1 MKIIDE
7 PESKLETLLR
17 LAVSEPAHRPE
28 FYQVLLESPLWVLG
42 HADQTAD
49 GEQQLDAGS
58 AITIQHWETTTHQ
71 TTIPV
76 FTSLE
81 VMQQSIDEDE
91 SYLELP
97 ARDLF
102 ELTLGEV
109 LVLNPDADYSKEF
122 LPDEVAGLL
131 QGEAQQ
137 SFMEQVTDSS
147 AEFTISEPESYP
159 DALVDS
165 LTTLFSKHS
174 QIEAAY
180 LGFIQDHKEGS
191 DPNLIIGLQGEGD
204 LETIIREAGLVAM
217 DTTLEEEYID
227 FVIIEEQDDG
237 ISQYFLQQSKPFYER
252 RWGSKIK
259 QYTEPHRT

>member
-1 MKIIDE
+1 
-7 PESKLETLLR
+7 
-17 LAVSEPAHRPE
+17 
-28 FYQVLLESPLWVLG
+28 
-42 HADQTAD
+42 
-49 GEQQLDAGS
+49 
-58 AITIQHWETTTHQ
+58 
-71 TTIPV
+71 
-76 FTSLE
+76 
-81 VMQQSIDEDE
+81 
-91 SYLELP
+91 
-97 ARDLF
+97 
-102 ELTLGEV
+102 
-109 LVLNPDADYSKEF
+109 
-122 LPDEVAGLL
+122 
-131 QGEAQQ
+131 
-137 SFMEQVTDSS
+137 MEQVTDSS